1 MLRCSKINKSFLMDD
16 LIQKEDVLIDVN
28 LVIKEKS
35 ITALKGPSGSGKST
49 LLNLI
54 CGLDKV
60 SSGNIIFNELDITKM
75 STDQLCAFRNK
86 NIGIVFQFFNL
97 IKDLTVFENISLP
110 LALCGE
116 KKSLIN
122 EQTNEMINKLGLW
135 DRRNFKTN
143 LLSGG
148 ESQRVAIGRALISN
162 PRLILADEPTGNLDK
177 TNSKKIIEILIDA
190 CRTYDSS
197 LLLVTHDDDL
207 LSYFDNILEL
217 ESGKIK

>member
-1 MLRCSKINKSFLMDD
+1 MLTCSNINKSFTLDASAR
-16 LIQKEDVLIDVN
+16 KENILIDIN

-35 ITALKGPSGSGKST
+35 LTALKGPSGSGKST

-60 SSGNIIFNELDITKM
+60 SSGNIIFNDLEITKM
-75 STDQLCAFRNK
+75 SINQLCAFRNK

-97 IKDLTVFENISLP
+97 INDLTVFENISLP
-110 LALCGE
+110 LALSNE
-116 KKSLIN
+116 KKSTITRK
-122 EQTNEMINKLGLW
+122 TNEMISRLGLW
-135 DRRNFKTN
+135 DRRTFKTN

-148 ESQRVAIGRALISN
+148 EAQRVAIGRSLITR

-177 TNSKKIIEILIDA
+177 ANSKKILELLIESCKL
-190 CRTYDSS
+190 YDSS
-197 LLLVTHDDDL
+197 LLLVTHDDNL

-217 ESGKIK
+217 ESGRIK

>member
-1 MLRCSKINKSFLMDD
+1 
-16 LIQKEDVLIDVN
+16 
-28 LVIKEKS
+28 
-35 ITALKGPSGSGKST
+35 
-49 LLNLI
+49 
-54 CGLDKV
+54 
-60 SSGNIIFNELDITKM
+60 M

-110 LALCGE
+110 LALCGK

-148 ESQRVAIGRALISN
+148 ESQRVAIGRALISH

-177 TNSKKIIEILIDA
+177 TNSKKIIEILIES

>member
-16 LIQKEDVLIDVN
+16 LIRKEDVLIDVN
-28 LVIKEKS
+28 LTIKEKS
-35 ITALKGPSGSGKST
+35 LTALKGPSGSGKST

-75 STDQLCAFRNK
+75 STDQLSAFRNK

-110 LALCGE
+110 LALCGK

-148 ESQRVAIGRALISN
+148 ESQRVAIGRALISH

-177 TNSKKIIEILIDA
+177 TNSKKIIEILIES

>member
-1 MLRCSKINKSFLMDD
+1 MSIN
-16 LIQKEDVLIDVN
+16 
-28 LVIKEKS
+28 
-35 ITALKGPSGSGKST
+35 
-49 LLNLI
+49 
-54 CGLDKV
+54 
-60 SSGNIIFNELDITKM
+60 
-75 STDQLCAFRNK
+75 QLCAFRNK

-116 KKSLIN
+116 KKSFIN

-148 ESQRVAIGRALISN
+148 ESQRVAIGRALISH

-177 TNSKKIIEILIDA
+177 TNSKKIIEILIES

>member
-16 LIQKEDVLIDVN
+16 LIRKEDVLIDVN
-28 LVIKEKS
+28 LAIKEKS
-35 ITALKGPSGSGKST
+35 LTALKGPSGSGKST

-75 STDQLCAFRNK
+75 SIDQLCAFRNK

-116 KKSLIN
+116 KKSFIN

-177 TNSKKIIEILIDA
+177 TNSKKIIEILIES